1 MKYLLDT
8 NVLSTLYDLS
18 SPQRPLIIEK
28 LNRLTDSDGMIV
40 SMLSL
45 YEMEYAHANAPEQK
59 QHIIRNDINHLKA
72 NFKIVPLSVAS
83 ADCFG
88 KLKKQ
93 FKDSRTINKENI
105 KKHTLDIMLAS
116 CAITEDI
123 TLVSADKIFPA
134 LQQLNKKLEIED
146 WTR

>member
-18 SPQRPLIIEK
+18 SQQRPLIIEK
-28 LNRLTDSDGMIV
+28 LSRLTDGDGIFI
-40 SMLSL
+40 SILSI

-59 QHIIRNDINHLKA
+59 QHTIRNDINHLKA
-72 NFKIVPLSVAS
+72 NFEIIPLSMAS
-83 ADCFG
+83 ANYFG
-88 KLKKQ
+88 QLKKQ
-93 FKDSRTINKENI
+93 FKDGYAMNKQAI

-116 CAITEDI
+116 CALSDDC

-134 LQQLNKKLEIED
+134 LKQLNHLLEIED
-146 WTR
+146 WTQ